1 MRRFRRELTQL
12 AFITEETAMTR
23 AHAEFCLVLAAG
35 LLFLAPVAAFAAS
48 AGDGSTLGRSL
59 PGRSA
64 SEPACPPFPG
74 ANAFVNRID
83 NAFMPLIPGTSYI
96 FQGTEGGNAQRDVV
110 EVTSETKTI
119 LGVEAVVVN
128 DTVTDQ
134 QGNLIE
140 QTLDWFAQDRAGNVW
155 YMGEDSKAYEHGQV
169 VSTEGSWQAG
179 VDGAQPGM
187 IMEAH
192 PAVGDFSSQECAPG
206 VAEDQAKVLDLTAS
220 VKSPYGDFG
229 HALLTR
235 ETTPLEPG
243 TAENKYYAQ
252 CVGLVRSVDVKGG
265 NAESSLVAVKHGPT
279 PAEVGCKSDGQGE
292 PHDGHDRHHRRHDG
306 GHRRHRAGRA
316 GNRRH
321 EAARQ

>member
-1 MRRFRRELTQL
+1 MARVLS
-12 AFITEETAMTR
+12 A
-23 AHAEFCLVLAAG
+23 FCLVLGAG
-35 LLFLAPVAAFAAS
+35 LLFLAPVSAAAAFG
-48 AGDGSTLGRSL
+48 GDESTLGRSHI
-59 PGRSA
+59 GRRS
-64 SEPACPPFPG
+64 SEPPCPPFPG
-74 ANAFVNRID
+74 ANAFVARID
-83 NAFMPLIPGTSYI
+83 NLHMPLIPGTRYVY
-96 FQGTEGGNAQRDVV
+96 QGTEDGKAQRDEV

-140 QTLDWFAQDRAGNVW
+140 QTLDWFAQDREGNVW
-155 YMGEDSKAYEHGQV
+155 YMGEDSKAYAHGQV
-169 VSTEGSWQAG
+169 VSTEGSWEAG
-179 VDGAQPGM
+179 VDGAQPGI
-187 IMEAH
+187 IMEAR
-192 PAVGDFSSQECAPG
+192 PAAGDFYSQECASG

-243 TAENKYYAQ
+243 TAENKFYAQ

-279 PAEVGCKSDGQGE
+279 PADLGCTGSGDGQGDGRD
-292 PHDGHDRHHRRHDG
+292 HHHSQGGGHDHKQQHHN
-306 GHRRHRAGRA
+306 RRHRHA
-316 GNRRH
+316 
-321 EAARQ
+321 